1 MRAPAW
7 GLSGGVMTGTYQ
19 QPCVNTGLH
28 TLCDP
33 AWSSCCGCMTQKS
46 RGCCW
51 QEEEQDEDEVLGSD
65 SEASGFV
72 VPDDHL
78 SDDEGIHNAQ
88 RDLDG
93 LCATMQGELTH
104 TGRSGRYE
112 RCLHCAVRSNLE

>member
-1 MRAPAW
+1 MVK
-7 GLSGGVMTGTYQ
+7 L
-19 QPCVNTGLH
+19 L
-28 TLCDP
+28 
-33 AWSSCCGCMTQKS
+33 GCMTQKS